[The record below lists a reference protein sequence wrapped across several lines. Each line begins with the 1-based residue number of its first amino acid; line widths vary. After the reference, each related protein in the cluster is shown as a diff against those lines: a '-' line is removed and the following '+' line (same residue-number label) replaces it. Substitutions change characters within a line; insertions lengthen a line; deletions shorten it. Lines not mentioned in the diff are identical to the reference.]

1 MFDITT
7 KRTRQVYVQTDE
19 TGRVLAIGSSAFLRD
34 VTGWVLIDDGSG
46 DRYLHAQGNYM
57 PLPIHDERGV
67 CRYRIEG
74 GNVVERTQE
83 EMDAD
88 ALYSPSMP
96 NTEDRLTALEQA
108 GLERDSALM
117 ELASLL
123 TALTGGM

>member
-46 DRYLHAQGNYM
+46 DRYLHAQGNYL
-57 PLPIHDERGV
+57 PLPILDERGV
-67 CRYRIEG
+67 CRYKLVDG
-74 GNVVERTQE
+74 AVVERSAE

-88 ALYSPSMP
+88 Y
-96 NTEDRLTALEQA
+96 TEPDTQ
-108 GLERDSALM
+108 
-117 ELASLL
+117 
-123 TALTGGM
+123 GGMEVRLATLEEQNAMLTECLLEMSELVYV

>member
-7 KRTRQVYVQTDE
+7 KRTRKVYVQVDE

-46 DRYLHAQGNYM
+46 DRYHHAQGNYM

-67 CRYRIEG
+67 CRYKLVDG
-74 GNVVERTQE
+74 AVVERSAE

-88 ALYSPSMP
+88 Y
-96 NTEDRLTALEQA
+96 TEPDTQ
-108 GLERDSALM
+108 
-117 ELASLL
+117 
-123 TALTGGM
+123 GGMEVRLATLEEQNAMLTECLLEMSELVYV